1 MQFGKEQ
8 KNFIKFM
15 NDEKIFLKAEKEFKK
30 FGITADSFEKIRE
43 KEGIALLRIKS
54 GKRSFILKYFDNADF
69 RREIRIYEIL
79 EETGIETVEI
89 FGKTKKA
96 ILMEDIS
103 VSKTLRLG
111 KKEDLSDPLVA
122 KALAK
127 WYKKLHSAG
136 YVYLKTHSEP
146 FYSENSV
153 ITRENLA
160 FIKERTKT
168 ENLPV
173 WKTINDKFPLI
184 KNEIESMKKTFNYN
198 DFYFTNLVVS
208 KDKSKAF
215 MFDYNLFGKGPAY
228 SDINNVCWSLS
239 EEAEKAFLDEYG
251 KIDGHEKFV
260 QEIAM
265 VLSSL
270 FFACKREEFPDW
282 GMELLEELKTGFE
295 EKIKEML
302 D

>member
-1 MQFGKEQ
+1 
-8 KNFIKFM
+8 M

-79 EETGIETVEI
+79 EETGIETVKVL
-89 FGKTKKA
+89 GKTKKA

-103 VSKTLRLG
+103 ESKTLRLG

-127 WYKKLHSAG
+127 WYKKLHAAG
-136 YVYLKTHSEP
+136 YEYLKIHSEP
-146 FYSENSV
+146 FYCENSV
-153 ITRENLA
+153 ITRENLV
-160 FIKERTKT
+160 FIKEKTKT
-168 ENLPV
+168 EDLPV
-173 WKTINDKFPLI
+173 WKTIDEKFSKI
-184 KNEIESMKKTFNYN
+184 KREIESMKKTFNYN
-198 DFYFTNLVVS
+198 DFYYTNLVVS
-208 KDKSKAF
+208 KDKTKAF

-228 SDINNVCWSLS
+228 SDINNVGWSLS
-239 EEAEKAFLDEYG
+239 EKAKEAFLEEYG
-251 KIDGHEKFV
+251 KIDEHEKLV
-260 QEIAM
+260 EEIAM

-282 GMELLEELKTGFE
+282 GNELLEELKNGFN
-295 EKIKEML
+295 EKLEKML
-302 D
+302 N

>member
-103 VSKTLRLG
+103 ESKTLRLG

-146 FYSENSV
+146 FCSENSV

-184 KNEIESMKKTFNYN
+184 KNEIESMKKPLIITIFILQILLYQKINRRLLCLIITF
-198 DFYFTNLVVS
+198 
-208 KDKSKAF
+208 
-215 MFDYNLFGKGPAY
+215 
-228 SDINNVCWSLS
+228 S
-239 EEAEKAFLDEYG
+239 EKVRH
-251 KIDGHEKFV
+251 IR
-260 QEIAM
+260 M
-265 VLSSL
+265 
-270 FFACKREEFPDW
+270 
-282 GMELLEELKTGFE
+282 
-295 EKIKEML
+295 
-302 D
+302 